1 MKKFRERRNSRRLYE
16 RIPVLVKIRHGRKRT
31 CDDQT
36 TLLNF
41 GAYGAYLLSRH
52 KLSLGTRLMIHI
64 VTSPGGEEGRE
75 ITLVL
80 RGRVILAEKAVAW
93 DQGRILDGVA
103 VKLDMKRFLAQPIS
117 ADCSQLQ
124 PGNFTQTS
132 NTSRSA
138 GGYAHGESD

>member
-16 RIPVLVKIRHGRKRT
+16 RIPVLVKIRHGKRKT
-31 CDDQT
+31 FDDQT

-41 GAYGAYLLSRH
+41 GTDGAYLLSRH
-52 KLSLGTRLMIHI
+52 RLPLGTRLMIHM

-80 RGRVILAEKAVAW
+80 RGRVIRAEKAVAW

-103 VKLDMKRFLAQPIS
+103 VKLDMKRFLAQPNS
-117 ADCSQLQ
+117 ADCSQ
-124 PGNFTQTS
+124 
-132 NTSRSA
+132 
-138 GGYAHGESD
+138 